1 MFSEVS
7 NTAGIV
13 HSCDPLG
20 PYIAIGLIF
29 KNNCNSREYMYIHTH
44 NIVFL
49 KREITEERQL

>member
-1 MFSEVS
+1 MFFEVS

-13 HSCDPLG
+13 HSCDPFG
-20 PYIAIGLIF
+20 PYIAIGLTS
-29 KNNCNSREYMYIHTH
+29 KNNCNSREYMYIHTQ